1 MQIQILVDSG
11 EFWPNLREDISR
23 AKHHIFVQTLSFEGD
38 RVGSALVQALIS
50 SGAADRRVLADDFFT
65 RHRINDRLLC
75 NPRNWFDSSLRKERA
90 ETFSLIDALE
100 SDGVEFKLTS
110 PSGFLLSRFL
120 HRNHKKIVVI
130 DDRVAYIGGINFAEH
145 NFDWHD
151 MMLRIEDPSVARF
164 LRDDFLKTWNGKEE
178 ASSGR
183 HGGIDMFGFDGA
195 VNERAFGPI
204 LEMIGGARES
214 IYVMSPYVT
223 YPFFGAFR
231 RAVKNGARVS
241 LVAPVENN
249 WGFLKQYAMWECAR
263 SGIDVYLYPDGMT
276 HLKAMLIDDRRLVVG
291 SSNFDFLSWHY
302 MQEIV
307 AVVDDADAISDFKK
321 KILFPDL
328 DRSTLYEGNVSN
340 ITGRY
345 HHLCL
350 RGLTRLYSSLAWLSA
365 IGR

>member
-11 EFWPNLREDISR
+11 EFWQSLKEDIRR
-23 AKHHIFVQTLSFEGD
+23 AKQHIYVQTLSFEGD
-38 RVGSALVQALIS
+38 RVGSGLVQSLIS

-65 RHRINDRLLC
+65 RHRINDKLLC
-75 NPRNWFDSSLRKERA
+75 NPKNWFDASLRKERD
-90 ETFSLIDALE
+90 ETFSLVDVLE
-100 SDGVEFKLTS
+100 SNGCKFKLTC

-145 NFDWHD
+145 NFEWHD

-164 LRDDFLKTWNGKEE
+164 LRDDFLKTWDGKEE
-178 ASSGR
+178 AAHGR
-183 HGGIDMFGFDGA
+183 YGGIDMFGFDGA
-195 VNERAFGPI
+195 TNERAFEPI
-204 LEMIGGARES
+204 LEMIGGAKES

-231 RAVKNGARVS
+231 RAVKNGARVT

-249 WGFLKQYAMWECAR
+249 WAFLKQYATWESAR

-291 SSNFDFLSWHY
+291 SSNFDFLSWQY
-302 MQEIV
+302 MHEIV
-307 AVVDDADAISDFKK
+307 TVVDDANTISEFKK
-321 KILFPDL
+321 RILIPDL
-328 DRSTLYEGNVSN
+328 ERSTLYEGSVSN
-340 ITGRY
+340 ITGWY
-345 HHLCL
+345 HHMCL